1 MRCIFKALVNYNLC
15 KKMQKYYSI
24 FISLAAKKVLVAGG
38 GRVAERRINGLLDKQ
53 AVIHV
58 VSPELTEG
66 LQKLAET
73 NRIIW
78 HKRKFQVQDLQ
89 DAWLVIAATNDSAT
103 QRLIAESTA
112 LHRIFCNV
120 VNDPDQGSF
129 ITPAVIEHGP
139 IQVAVSTSGS
149 SPVLAKRLKQ
159 ELLPIVTRHSKGY
172 TVFLEEMRAWLL
184 ATEKDEKRRK
194 ELLSSLDDRLIEEY
208 FKNGRWQDIEDWVK
222 KNYSEDA
229 IHIVK
234 KHTQN
239 HD

>member
-1 MRCIFKALVNYNLC
+1 M
-15 KKMQKYYSI
+15 
-24 FISLAAKKVLVAGG
+24 LVAGG
-38 GRVAERRINGLLDKQ
+38 GKVAERKIKGLLDKQ

-58 VSPELTEG
+58 VSPKLTAG
-66 LQKLAET
+66 LQELAET
-73 NRIIW
+73 ERIIW
-78 HKRKFQVQDLQ
+78 HEREFQTQDLQ
-89 DAWLVIAATNDSAT
+89 DAWLVIAATNDPAT
-103 QRLIAESTA
+103 QKLIAESA
-112 LHRIFCNV
+112 DSMHIFCNV
-120 VNDPDQGSF
+120 VNAPDQGGF

-159 ELLPIVTRHSKGY
+159 ELLPIVTRYSKSY
-172 TVFLEEMRAWLL
+172 AVFLDAMRAWII

-194 ELLSSLDDRLIEEY
+194 ELLSSMDNPKIEEY
-208 FKNGRWQDIEDWVK
+208 FEHGQWRNIEDWVK
-222 KNYSEDA
+222 KNYGDNA